1 MSGAVIFDF
10 AGEQFQMLADR
21 ALFWPA
27 RGTLI
32 VADLHLEKASWYAAH
47 GQPLPPYDSHD
58 TLDRLARLAADTG
71 ARAIWCLGDSFH
83 DRDAAARIAPA
94 VAERLARQARA
105 TTLVWIAGNH
115 DGLTA
120 GAWGGEVVDE
130 LAAGGII
137 FRHQSM
143 AGETRPEISGHF
155 HPKLRLSVRGRGVAR
170 PCFAGDGQRLILPA
184 FGSLTGGLDVDHA
197 AIATNFSG
205 PYRAM
210 LVARSRLLS
219 IPCGE
224 ATGNDATASRIAI
237 ATTHR

>member
-1 MSGAVIFDF
+1 MSGAAIFDF
-10 AGEQFQMLADR
+10 AGERFHMLADR

-27 RGTLI
+27 QGALI

-58 TLDRLARLAADTG
+58 TLDRLTRLAAETD

-83 DRDAAARIAPA
+83 DRAAATRIVPE
-94 VAERLARQARA
+94 VAERLTRQAA
-105 TTLVWIAGNH
+105 AAKLVWIAGNH

-120 GAWGGEVVDE
+120 GAWGGEVVQE
-130 LAAGGII
+130 LTASGII
-137 FRHQSM
+137 FRHQ
-143 AGETRPEISGHF
+143 AAANETRPEISGHF
-155 HPKLRLSVRGRGVAR
+155 HPKLRLNLRGRTVSR

-184 FGSLTGGLDVDHA
+184 FGSFTGGLDAEDA
-197 AIATNFSG
+197 AIASNFSG

-219 IPCGE
+219 VPCS
-224 ATGNDATASRIAI
+224 ATARNDATAGPAAVRAG
-237 ATTHR
+237 R